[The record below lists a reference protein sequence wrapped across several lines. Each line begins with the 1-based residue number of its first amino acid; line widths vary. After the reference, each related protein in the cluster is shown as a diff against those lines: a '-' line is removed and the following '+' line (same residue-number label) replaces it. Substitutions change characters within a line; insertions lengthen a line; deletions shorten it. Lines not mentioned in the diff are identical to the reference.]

1 VPVSGPGQGGSDHW
15 VGGVVSHK
23 RASGVQQAGG
33 VACREVFECGHCTR
47 CGEREGKKT
56 TGTFFLICQLSGN
69 FCRSTDEH
77 TWQHMCQGNIP

>member
-1 VPVSGPGQGGSDHW
+1 VPVSEPGQGGSDHW
-15 VGGVVSHK
+15 VGGAVSHK

-56 TGTFFLICQLSGN
+56 TGTFFFNLSVIWEFLSVNRRTYLATYVPG
-69 FCRSTDEH
+69 
-77 TWQHMCQGNIP
+77 